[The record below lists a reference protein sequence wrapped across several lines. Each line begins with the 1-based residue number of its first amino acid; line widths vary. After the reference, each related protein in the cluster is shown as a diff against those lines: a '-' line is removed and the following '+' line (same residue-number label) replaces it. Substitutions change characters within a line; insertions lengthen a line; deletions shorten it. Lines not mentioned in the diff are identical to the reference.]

1 MSQYRS
7 PDWVRCARCGL
18 TEPARKHTLDRCN
31 KMLKGEPLG
40 GHPRPMPALFSV
52 DAMPEPPPP
61 NFYMGIKPPPRE
73 LEPSEDLVEVPAKVE
88 ANGFSMGTEHVIH
101 DNGWIPP

>member
-1 MSQYRS
+1 
-7 PDWVRCARCGL
+7 
-18 TEPARKHTLDRCN
+18 
-31 KMLKGEPLG
+31 MLKGEPLG

-73 LEPSEDLVEVPAKVE
+73 LEPAEDPAIAASV
-88 ANGFSMGTEHVIH
+88 GTALGELARDAIKARF
-101 DNGWIPP
+101 NPPAPPAPPAPTRKRRSRK